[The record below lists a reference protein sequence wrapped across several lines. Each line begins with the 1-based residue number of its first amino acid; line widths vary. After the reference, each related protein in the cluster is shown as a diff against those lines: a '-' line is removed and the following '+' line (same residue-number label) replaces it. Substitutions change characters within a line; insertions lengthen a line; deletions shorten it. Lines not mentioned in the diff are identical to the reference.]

1 MPTEIK
7 IKEICSPSFNLII
20 KNCCESLIEEI
31 ISFDTGGLPPIGA
44 FVDDEGNC
52 WTLVDTT
59 EDPITSIREI
69 SNSYGSCVT
78 CLNDNPCP
86 ENYVVESCCATF
98 NTIFSSTLPGVGVGD
113 TFADTFGFC
122 WTITGTTAAPINGVV
137 SVDPFFLT
145 GSCSSCLLSKPC
157 PDIYSITSCCP
168 SLCKGTPN
176 VLYTT
181 LQQLGGGLPG
191 ETFVDQFGF
200 CWAISTVPAD
210 FTLLTGS
217 FIQHVTTLTGTCE
230 DNAETC
236 FAEICDDLVYYTIQN
251 CSTNNVEIV
260 QAQFGFPVGSAIS
273 INFTTN
279 LTPACYEIISWDLT
293 SLPTLIIDKVFG
305 CSRDCITCK
314 AVFKA

>member
-1 MPTEIK
+1 MSTRIEIK
-7 IKEICSPSFNLII
+7 TKCATPINLII
-20 KNCCESLIEEI
+20 QNCCEPLIEEI

-44 FVDDEGNC
+44 FSDTEGNC

-59 EDPITSIREI
+59 DDPITSIREI
-69 SNSYGSCVT
+69 SGSYGSCVT

-86 ENYVVESCCATF
+86 ENYVVESCCAIFT
-98 NTIFSSTLPGVGVGD
+98 TIFSSTLPGVGVGD
-113 TFADTFGFC
+113 TFVDTFGFC

-137 SVDPFFLT
+137 SVDPFFLA
-145 GSCSSCLLSKPC
+145 GSCSSCILSKPC
-157 PDIYSITSCCP
+157 PDIYSITPC
-168 SLCKGTPN
+168 CKGLCRETEN

-200 CWAISTVPAD
+200 CWTISTVPAD

-230 DNAETC
+230 DNISLC
-236 FAEICDDLVYYTIQN
+236 IDNCVDLVYYTIQN

-273 INFTTN
+273 VNFTTN
-279 LTPACYEIISWDLT
+279 LTPECYEIISWDLT
-293 SLPTLIIDKVFG
+293 SLPTLIIDKLFG
-305 CSRDCITCK
+305 CFSECKSCSR
-314 AVFKA
+314 AGFKA